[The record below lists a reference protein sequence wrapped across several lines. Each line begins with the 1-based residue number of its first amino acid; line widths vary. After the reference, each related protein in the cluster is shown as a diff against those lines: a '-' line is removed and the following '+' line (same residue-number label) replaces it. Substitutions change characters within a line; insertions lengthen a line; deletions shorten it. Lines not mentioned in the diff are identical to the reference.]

1 MLVAHDRVHVDS
13 WSRPGVPAGAT
24 VADDSASVNRIN
36 PDFSDF
42 GSRGTDTVRPMADP
56 GAAEITPRPTSGR
69 VFESGRRVRLA
80 DVDPTSRC
88 RLDALVRHLQD
99 VARDD
104 SADSTLADPNSWVVR
119 RTMLEISTP
128 PSFEE
133 WLDLATWCSG
143 YGGRWA
149 ERRTELRGDRG
160 AHVEG
165 CTVWV
170 HVDSET
176 GRPAKLPPAFF
187 DTWGETAGDRQ
198 ISARTTLPTRW
209 PDDTHDDEWPVRF
222 GDLDVLGHV
231 NNAAQWMAVE
241 EALERSGQPKSPV
254 RAELEHGPGVEPD
267 TDVRL
272 RWRSVD
278 GGVDTWLTTD
288 GVAGSVA
295 RVRPLR

>member
-1 MLVAHDRVHVDS
+1 M
-13 WSRPGVPAGAT
+13 
-24 VADDSASVNRIN
+24 ADDSTSVNRIN
-36 PDFSDF
+36 SDFSDF
-42 GSRGTDTVRPMADP
+42 GSGGTDTVRNMAEP
-56 GAAEITPRPTSGR
+56 GAAEITPRPASGR

-104 SADSTLADPNSWVVR
+104 SADSNLSNPMNWVVR
-119 RTMLEISTP
+119 RTMLEIRRP

-133 WLDLATWCSG
+133 WLDIATWCSG
-143 YGGRWA
+143 FGGRWA
-149 ERRTELRGDRG
+149 ERRTELRGDQG

-170 HVDSET
+170 YVDGET
-176 GRPAKLPPAFF
+176 GRPTKLPPDFF
-187 DTWGETAGDRQ
+187 DIWGETAGDRR
-198 ISARTTLPTRW
+198 ISARTTLPSKW
-209 PDDTHDDEWPVRF
+209 PDDIHDDEWPVRF

-241 EALERSGQPKSPV
+241 EALERSGQAKFPV
-254 RAELEHGPGVEPD
+254 RAELEHGPGVEPG

-272 RWRSVD
+272 VWRTVD

-295 RVRPLR
+295 RVRPL